1 MLKLTK
7 PVFINSMR
15 YIIISLLILILF
27 NSNLQSQLKE
37 MKYSVIECPKG
48 WIVGGTQMPI
58 LYIETNIE
66 NLEFVST
73 RDGKLKAKEGL
84 LGKGILRVELK
95 DKGKQTIVI
104 SYKEYK
110 SLNIKIDEMNEGE
123 CKGYKIEDAA
133 GAIIKKKNYSFKINT
148 DEDPAIIKFISFYKA
163 PIDATPYE
171 GSLPNEPINILVGKE
186 DFRDTILT
194 IYPSEKENSKT
205 ISLTPSI
212 GYFDFDKKSS
222 ELLSLFKPNILDSN
236 LINIELKPSNK
247 LKEGKYKFELNSKII
262 QPIEFVI
269 TNAFIK
275 EKPLKFEDI
284 RKIYLSILKFNISPR
299 GAMEIKLTK
308 DKIPFNLENSKEYL
322 LPNGS
327 YSVIINPENKDYKG
341 YSGTLILENDLS
353 DYKIN
358 LPSDIAFIE
367 FDEAFGNNLPTFKGI
382 NILTEKTLWQKIFGG
397 KIYKN
402 KTSLGLTTIT
412 YNGNN
417 LTRDITSDYNENNP
431 LRIFTND
438 FQKTGNL
445 LLTTD
450 IVTNFRLIN
459 TYSNI
464 EVKQTITDDAFFT
477 VSPGKYYLELNHSEL
492 NKSSYIL
499 DVNSE
504 ENKSLFLTMKPKYSN
519 AMYNNIY
526 PGFGQIYKSHNTRGI
541 IYSSIFSLSLITS
554 YYLFSEYDSEMS
566 NYNWTKNMYL
576 SKVKA
581 EEVTEWNKKLN
592 TQFDKTNTLNNLLK
606 LSLITVATSITFSWL
621 DNIFW
626 EPKFGWRD
634 KDQTKIEVGTK
645 EYLENFYF
653 YLKYAFN

>member
-1 MLKLTK
+1 
-7 PVFINSMR
+7 
-15 YIIISLLILILF
+15 
-27 NSNLQSQLKE
+27 
-37 MKYSVIECPKG
+37 
-48 WIVGGTQMPI
+48 
-58 LYIETNIE
+58 
-66 NLEFVST
+66 
-73 RDGKLKAKEGL
+73 
-84 LGKGILRVELK
+84 
-95 DKGKQTIVI
+95 
-104 SYKEYK
+104 
-110 SLNIKIDEMNEGE
+110 
-123 CKGYKIEDAA
+123 
-133 GAIIKKKNYSFKINT
+133 
-148 DEDPAIIKFISFYKA
+148 
-163 PIDATPYE
+163 
-171 GSLPNEPINILVGKE
+171 
-186 DFRDTILT
+186 
-194 IYPSEKENSKT
+194 
-205 ISLTPSI
+205 
-212 GYFDFDKKSS
+212 
-222 ELLSLFKPNILDSN
+222 
-236 LINIELKPSNK
+236 
-247 LKEGKYKFELNSKII
+247 
-262 QPIEFVI
+262 
-269 TNAFIK
+269 
-275 EKPLKFEDI
+275 
-284 RKIYLSILKFNISPR
+284 
-299 GAMEIKLTK
+299 MEIKLTK

-353 DYKIN
+353 DYKVN

-464 EVKQTITDDAFFT
+464 EVKQTSTDDAYFT

-504 ENKSLFLTMKPKYSN
+504 ENKRLFLTMKPKYSN

-653 YLKYAFN
+653 YIKYAFN

>member
-1 MLKLTK
+1 MACMRLTLIYLL
-7 PVFINSMR
+7 FILVECN
-15 YIIISLLILILF
+15 
-27 NSNLQSQLKE
+27 NLQSQDNSKE
-37 MKYSVIECPKG
+37 LIISEISCPKG
-48 WIVGGTQMPI
+48 GIIGGGNQLPH
-58 LYIETNIE
+58 LFIETTITG
-66 NLEFVST
+66 LEYTSQT
-73 RDGKLKAKEGL
+73 DGKLKSISLKRS
-84 LGKGILRVELK
+84 LGDQFYKIELQPN
-95 DKGKQTIVI
+95 KQFITIT
-104 SYKEYK
+104 K
-110 SLNIKIDEMNEGE
+110 SSFRSNQIKIEYAMGVGE
-123 CKGYKIEDAA
+123 CKGYRIEVKSSIGVSNIKYPYKFDIIPKDAKIILNDVYGKPIYENTVKDSLEERDY
-133 GAIIKKKNYSFKINT
+133 NVKI
-148 DEDPAIIKFISFYKA
+148 SM
-163 PIDATPYE
+163 
-171 GSLPNEPINILVGKE
+171 E

-194 IYPSEKENSKT
+194 IYPSKKENSKT

-353 DYKIN
+353 DYKVN

-504 ENKSLFLTMKPKYSN
+504 ENKRLFLTMKPKYSN

>member
-1 MLKLTK
+1 MIKK
-7 PVFINSMR
+7 
-15 YIIISLLILILF
+15 LILIYFLIF
-27 NSNLQSQLKE
+27 SNSYTQPVLKDFELIGPINKIPPSNLF
-37 MKYSVIECPKG
+37 
-48 WIVGGTQMPI
+48 GGSKNPY
-58 LYIETNIE
+58 LYITSDLELSE
-66 NLEFVST
+66 VKSNLEGV
-73 RDGKLKAKEGL
+73 LKIITK
-84 LGKGILRVELK
+84 GKGIYVCEIKERAK
-95 DKGKQTIVI
+95 PRITFSPKGDYK
-104 SYKEYK
+104 SKEYK
-110 SLNIKIDEMNEGE
+110 FPEALEERQSFWFEIKSEENSSNSSKFYDYKITTVPPDAPIKIIDERNLDYNQSKVMLSIG
-123 CKGYKIEDAA
+123 KLPGGKQKIE
-133 GAIIKKKNYSFKINT
+133 IKL
-148 DEDPAIIKFISFYKA
+148 EDY
-163 PIDATPYE
+163 
-171 GSLPNEPINILVGKE
+171 
-186 DFRDTILT
+186 RDTTLFIT
-194 IYPSEKENSKT
+194 PSDKENGKDVQ
-205 ISLTPSI
+205 LTPSI

-322 LPNGS
+322 LQNGS

-353 DYKIN
+353 DYKVN

-504 ENKSLFLTMKPKYSN
+504 ENKILFLTMKPKYSN

-653 YLKYAFN
+653 YIKYAFN